1 VITSRWKIFTIIML
15 LIIFILSMLAA
26 YMIDEKIVQYLS
38 AFVIYDNLTNFIQN
52 IA

>member
-1 VITSRWKIFTIIML
+1 
-15 LIIFILSMLAA
+15 MLAA